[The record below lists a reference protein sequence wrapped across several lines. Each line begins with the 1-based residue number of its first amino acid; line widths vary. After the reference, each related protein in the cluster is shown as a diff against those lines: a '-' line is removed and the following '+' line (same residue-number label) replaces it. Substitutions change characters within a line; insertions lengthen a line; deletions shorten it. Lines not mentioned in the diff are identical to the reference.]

1 MQNKKKKIV
10 YRILKQ
16 KEYQYELNLKEYKKK
31 EKKIKEFKNE
41 KKKILLS
48 KRILYED
55 IQKEK
60 KNSLNKFE
68 NLIKKEK
75 RISSSFIKQF
85 FPDIDLSNSQKF
97 NSTKRNYN
105 LGKSLSDINLLKKN
119 QSFSNKLNL
128 SYSSYY
134 KNEIE
139 KKIEELSFRL
149 RKDMNKV
156 IEDEKINEKKR
167 CLEYNN
173 VIEDE
178 DKKKIEEK
186 NNIERE
192 NANKKILKMKTD
204 FDKTI
209 KMYEEKLKKDYHV
222 ND

>member
-1 MQNKKKKIV
+1 
-10 YRILKQ
+10 
-16 KEYQYELNLKEYKKK
+16 
-31 EKKIKEFKNE
+31 
-41 KKKILLS
+41 
-48 KRILYED
+48 
-55 IQKEK
+55 
-60 KNSLNKFE
+60 
-68 NLIKKEK
+68 
-75 RISSSFIKQF
+75 
-85 FPDIDLSNSQKF
+85 
-97 NSTKRNYN
+97 
-105 LGKSLSDINLLKKN
+105 
-119 QSFSNKLNL
+119 
-128 SYSSYY
+128 
-134 KNEIE
+134 
-139 KKIEELSFRL
+139 
-149 RKDMNKV
+149 MNKV